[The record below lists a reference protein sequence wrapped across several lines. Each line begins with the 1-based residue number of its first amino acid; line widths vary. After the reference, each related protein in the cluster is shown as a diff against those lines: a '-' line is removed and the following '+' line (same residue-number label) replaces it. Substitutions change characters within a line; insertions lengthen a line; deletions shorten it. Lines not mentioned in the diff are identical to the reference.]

1 MISVKDLIK
10 TSNGTRILRGVSFE
24 VPPQTVLG
32 IIGASGS
39 GKTTLLR
46 CLNGLERIDGGM
58 IEADGLRLEPNL
70 SRSEYNRRVNE
81 LRRKVGTVFQHLY
94 LFPHL
99 TVLGNVIEAP
109 TRATVPHPK
118 AISEAYE
125 LLESVGLKEKA
136 RRYPESLSGGEQQ
149 RVAIAR
155 ALAMHPALLMFD
167 EPTSALDPKRSAGLR
182 SLLRGFV
189 ERGHTMVIVS
199 HSIGFLEGLADQL
212 LYMEAGE
219 VVEAGA
225 TDLVLNSLRDPRTKD
240 FVEQAKC
247 GIAAKPDSSASG
259 FSDLSCSRKSHGLIS
274 GHTNP
279 PEPCASKAVAEQ
291 SASREIH

>member
-1 MISVKDLIK
+1 MIRVTDLIK
-10 TSNGTRILRGVSFE
+10 QANGTRILRGVSFE
-24 VPPQTVLG
+24 VAPQTVLG

-46 CLNGLERIDGGM
+46 CLNGLERLDGGA
-58 IEADGLRLEPNL
+58 IECEDVHLDANL
-70 SRSEYNRRVNE
+70 SEHEYSRRVKE

-99 TVLGNVIEAP
+99 TVLGNIIEAP
-109 TRATVPHPK
+109 THVLRVPRQK
-118 AISEAYE
+118 AESEALG
-125 LLESVGLKEKA
+125 LLESVGLKDKA

-189 ERGHTMVIVS
+189 TRGHTMVVVS
-199 HSIGFLEGLADQL
+199 HSIRFLEGLADQL

-219 VVEAGA
+219 VVEFGA
-225 TDLVLNSLRDPRTKD
+225 TDRILNAPQDPRTRD
-240 FVEQAKC
+240 FLQQAK
-247 GIAAKPDSSASG
+247 
-259 FSDLSCSRKSHGLIS
+259 
-274 GHTNP
+274 
-279 PEPCASKAVAEQ
+279 
-291 SASREIH
+291 

>member
-1 MISVKDLIK
+1 MIRVTDVIK
-10 TSNGTRILRGVSFE
+10 NANGTRILRGVSFE
-24 VPPQTVLG
+24 VAPQTVLG

-46 CLNGLERIDGGM
+46 CLNGLERIDGGA
-58 IEADGLRLEPNL
+58 IEFDSVRLAPNL
-70 SRSEYNRRVNE
+70 SASEYSQRVKD
-81 LRRKVGTVFQHLY
+81 LRKKIGTVFQHLF

-99 TVLGNVIEAP
+99 TVLGNIIEAP
-109 TRATVPHPK
+109 THVLHVPK
-118 AISEAYE
+118 KQAEDEALT

-136 RRYPESLSGGEQQ
+136 RRYPETLSGGEQQ

-182 SLLRGFV
+182 TLLRGFV

-212 LYMEAGE
+212 LYMESGE
-219 VVEAGA
+219 VVESGSAGQ
-225 TDLVLNSLRDPRTKD
+225 VLNSPRDSRTRD
-240 FVEQAKC
+240 FVAQAK
-247 GIAAKPDSSASG
+247 
-259 FSDLSCSRKSHGLIS
+259 
-274 GHTNP
+274 
-279 PEPCASKAVAEQ
+279 
-291 SASREIH
+291 